1 MMSHV
6 GPLPNPP
13 PRAGEGTDRADAVFA
28 ANRAVGSLAF
38 SVKQVAGKTRRAMVH
53 EAGSLRVRCPGA
65 PAAELEAVL
74 INTAGGVAGGD
85 RFTLD
90 IAAERNTRLVVTTAA
105 AEKVYRTLGPDSVID
120 VKLDVAAGA
129 TLAWLPQETIL
140 FDRARMSRS
149 IEVSLAP
156 DARLFLA
163 EAIVFGR
170 SGMGET
176 VEEGAL
182 FDRWRV
188 RRAGRL
194 IYAETVRLDGAIAE
208 HLAEPTVA
216 KGGVAI
222 ATVLIVPGDD
232 ATVAAVRAL
241 ACEGDVGASAW
252 NGLAAVRLCATDA
265 AALRR
270 DLVHVM
276 TAVRG
281 SLPRIWTN

>member
-13 PRAGEGTDRADAVFA
+13 PQAGEGTDRAAIFA
-28 ANRAVGSLAF
+28 ANRAVGSLSF
-38 SVKQVAGKTRRAMVH
+38 SVKQVAGKTRRAQVR
-53 EAGSLRVRCPGA
+53 EAGSLRVRCPGQ

-90 IAAERNTRLVVTTAA
+90 IVAEQGTRLVVTTAA

-120 VKLDVAAGA
+120 VKLDVADGA

-140 FDRARMSRS
+140 FDRARMARS
-149 IEVSLAP
+149 IDVSLAP
-156 DARLFLA
+156 DATLFLA

-182 FDRWRV
+182 TDRWRV
-188 RRAGRL
+188 RRGGRL
-194 IYAETVRLDGAIAE
+194 IYAETVRLEGAIAE
-208 HLAEPTVA
+208 RLGQPAVA

-222 ATVLIVPGDD
+222 ATVLIAPGDE
-232 ATVAAVRAL
+232 AAVAAVRAL
-241 ACEGDVGASAW
+241 QFEGEVGASAW
-252 NGLAAVRLCATDA
+252 NGIAVVRLCATDA

>member
-1 MMSHV
+1 V
-6 GPLPNPP
+6 IG
-13 PRAGEGTDRADAVFA
+13 AGAASDAIFA

-74 INTAGGVAGGD
+74 INTAGGLAGGD

-149 IEVSLAP
+149 IDVSLAP
-156 DARLFLA
+156 DAALFLA

-182 FDRWRV
+182 TDRWRV

-241 ACEGDVGASAW
+241 EFEGEVGASAW